1 MRATLRLGSS
11 PTYSLA
17 LFSKFV
23 PQYLRSHPNAKI
35 EYVNVDSHPLEGLL
49 TGDYDVI
56 EGIEPPDRAFG
67 FEPLLTSRR
76 CCMVAPENPLSSREV
91 IEPADLIDMDVYIFS
106 KRWAT
111 RLREY
116 LDKVCPEV
124 KLIELPGPS
133 VEATMHQLNPARTV
147 HLLPEQLTGRYQELI
162 PIPFDVDVTTQYGLV
177 YLPKSQAR
185 LHALLECARKVY
197 GAQNVQ

>member
-1 MRATLRLGSS
+1 
-11 PTYSLA
+11 
-17 LFSKFV
+17 
-23 PQYLRSHPNAKI
+23 
-35 EYVNVDSHPLEGLL
+35 
-49 TGDYDVI
+49 
-56 EGIEPPDRAFG
+56 
-67 FEPLLTSRR
+67 
-76 CCMVAPENPLSSREV
+76 
-91 IEPADLIDMDVYIFS
+91 MDVYIFN
-106 KRWAT
+106 KRWAA